1 VSAWIV
7 APTVRAHGS
16 VGLPIVYLS
25 ILTTALGAV
34 LVAGDMTVG
43 DWAASGGWDAA
54 QAPGIEAGAEG
65 VASLV
70 AGTLA
75 IALIG
80 VVILGLPALALVA
93 PCALAWAAAVRY
105 VTERRKT
112 GRRPPAR

>member
-1 VSAWIV
+1 
-7 APTVRAHGS
+7 
-16 VGLPIVYLS
+16 VYLS

-54 QAPGIEAGAEG
+54 QAPGMEAGADG
-65 VASLV
+65 VPGLV

-80 VVILGLPALALVA
+80 LVIFGLPALALVA
-93 PCALAWAAAVRY
+93 PCALVWAAAVRY